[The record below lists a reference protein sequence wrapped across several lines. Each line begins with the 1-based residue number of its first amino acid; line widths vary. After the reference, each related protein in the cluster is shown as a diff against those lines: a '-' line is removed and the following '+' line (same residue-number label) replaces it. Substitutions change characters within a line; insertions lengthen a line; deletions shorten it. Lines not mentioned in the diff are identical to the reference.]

1 MRANERDKNVN
12 FFEWNLNKGNGNQE
26 ETEQ

>member
-12 FFEWNLNKGNGNQE
+12 FSERNLNKGNGNQE